1 MTDIQKKY
9 LLIPFEKKD
18 ELKKLHKIRWDD
30 VKKLWYCNEL
40 NDDLKQYQIKK
51 IVIPYESKD
60 IVKAKYKN
68 IVDIIDEMAICNIAG
83 YAVVDI
89 SPVELDMLKNAPK

>member
-1 MTDIQKKY
+1 M
-9 LLIPFEKKD
+9 
-18 ELKKLHKIRWDD
+18 
-30 VKKLWYCNEL
+30 

-68 IVDIIDEMAICNIAG
+68 IRFEKETKSWL
-83 YAVVDI
+83 I
-89 SPVELDMLKNAPK
+89 SLKDYNDYLRE

>member
-1 MTDIQKKY
+1 MTEKQKTY

-18 ELKKLHKIRWDD
+18 ELKKLHKNRWDD

-68 IVDIIDEMAICNIAG
+68 IRFEKETKSWL
-83 YAVVDI
+83 I
-89 SPVELDMLKNAPK
+89 SLKDYNDYLRE

>member
-1 MTDIQKKY
+1 MAEQKTY
-9 LLIPFEKKD
+9 LLIPFEEKD
-18 ELKKLHKIRWDD
+18 QLKKLHKIRWDTN
-30 VKKLWYCNEL
+30 KKLWFCDEL

-68 IVDIIDEMAICNIAG
+68 IRFEKETKTWL
-83 YAVVDI
+83 I
-89 SPVELDMLKNAPK
+89 SLKDYTDYCRE